1 MQNQIDISKLASVDI
16 TTVNKED
23 LVDVSGLTFDT
34 TVPREQRAAQVLC
47 KVKNPYCFRVGD
59 MGVKLEF
66 LDNAPPLQDCFTDFL
81 QRKKAACNNVFRPLV
96 SASGQDLQRLDNI
109 VHPTYIRYNIGVK

>member
-1 MQNQIDISKLASVDI
+1 MQNKLNLSELANIDITA
-16 TTVNKED
+16 VNKED

-34 TVPREQRAAQVLC
+34 TIPREQRAAQVLR

-66 LDNAPPLQDCFTDFL
+66 LDNAPPLEDCFTDFL
-81 QRKKAACNNVFRPLV
+81 KRKK
-96 SASGQDLQRLDNI
+96 SGL
-109 VHPTYIRYNIGVK
+109 